1 MNVISTKFGLEVNYD
16 MVMKDAFQNCRQNY
30 TCGQH
35 VPSENLAINQMSEE
49 LMSQEG
55 LSRSEQSQLA
65 NDFVD
70 KALYDD
76 SYTELHRK
84 IFKYYDVKLNK
95 NQYTL
100 KEMEKKELEI
110 ESKIKTEELNIDRI
124 EEARVYEAN
133 KVLLTEAK
141 TNVTDYVTYITP
153 II

>member
-1 MNVISTKFGLEVNYD
+1 
-16 MVMKDAFQNCRQNY
+16 
-30 TCGQH
+30 
-35 VPSENLAINQMSEE
+35 MSEE